1 MNATFQTQR
10 AQSCAHRGVHNFQT
24 LISDMSSYIMGFPHN
39 SVGKGSDCNAG
50 DPDSIP
56 GLERSTEEGI
66 DLHRW
71 ILSNCT
77 LIANMLKINWKM

>member
-39 SVGKGSDCNAG
+39 SVGKASACNAG
-50 DPDSIP
+50 DPDSILGWEDP
-56 GLERSTEEGI
+56 LKKRQICI
-66 DLHRW
+66 DGVSRTADLLQ
-71 ILSNCT
+71 IC
-77 LIANMLKINWKM
+77 

>member
-1 MNATFQTQR
+1 
-10 AQSCAHRGVHNFQT
+10 
-24 LISDMSSYIMGFPHN
+24 MGFPHN
-39 SVGKGSDCNAG
+39 SVSKGSDYNAG

-71 ILSNCT
+71 ILSNCR
-77 LIANMLKINWKM
+77 LIANTLKINWKM